1 MGRRRERDGADV
13 NGAKEAVNVHELLAK
28 GVPPQN
34 IDAERMVLGGILR
47 NNDCLPDVVRR
58 LKDDHFYHPRHQKI
72 YACMVAM
79 YDDGRPVDTVTLVE
93 ELSKNKLLK
102 EIGGAPH
109 ILELFNETLTAANVM
124 HHADIVFQKAVLRRL
139 IGTGTDLLRDAYGNT
154 SDADELL
161 AEAQKRVFALLE
173 DRSGKDSSS
182 ISKVLNEVLTRIS
195 ARQGGAVLGGVPSG
209 FRDLDEMTNGWQPSE
224 LVILAAR
231 PAVGK
236 TSFALN
242 MVDFAAVEAKVPTL
256 VVSLE
261 MSETEL
267 AERMLCARARV
278 NSHHVRRGRA
288 SKEDIKKLL
297 EAHAQ
302 LAAAP
307 IFIDDQPG
315 QTMLRI
321 AASARRLKLREKL
334 GLVIVDYLQLIE
346 PDDKRANRVE
356 QIGAISRRLKMLA
369 REIEV
374 PVIALSQLNRSVE
387 SREGHRPRMADLRE
401 SGSIEQD
408 ADVVALLH
416 REDAF
421 NPDSDKK
428 GQAEL
433 ILAKQRNGPVGDVA
447 LTFIKELTR
456 FQDFAPDIAN
466 FPVEASGGFDDNP
479 F

>member
-1 MGRRRERDGADV
+1 MGKQRERNHGET
-13 NGAKEAVNVHELLAK
+13 NGAKESANVHELLAK

-34 IDAERMVLGGILR
+34 LDAERMVLGGILR
-47 NNDCLPDVVRR
+47 TNECFPEVVRKLR
-58 LKDDHFYHPRHQKI
+58 DDHFYHPRHQKI
-72 YACMVAM
+72 FACMTAM
-79 YDDGRPVDTVTLVE
+79 YNDGRPVDTVTLVE
-93 ELSKNKLLK
+93 ELKKLKMLK
-102 EIGGAPH
+102 DVGGEPT
-109 ILELFNETLTAANVM
+109 ILELFNETLTAANVV
-124 HHADIVFQKAVLRRL
+124 HHAEIVFEKAVLRRL
-139 IGTGTDLLRDAYGNT
+139 IGTGTDLLRDAYGNS

-173 DRSGKDSSS
+173 DSSGKDSAP
-182 ISKVLNEVLTRIS
+182 ISRVLNDVLTRIS
-195 ARQGGAVLGGVPSG
+195 ARQGGGALGGVPSG
-209 FRDLDEMTNGWQPSE
+209 FYDIDEMTNGWQNSE
-224 LVILAAR
+224 LIILAAR

-242 MVDFAAVEAKVPTL
+242 LADHAAIKGGVPTL

-261 MSETEL
+261 MSQMEL
-267 AERMLCARARV
+267 AERMLCSRAEV

-288 SKEDIKKLL
+288 SKEEINKLL
-297 EAHAQ
+297 GAHAV

-334 GLVIVDYLQLIE
+334 GLIIVDYLQLIE

-369 REIEV
+369 RELNV

-387 SREGHRPRMADLRE
+387 TREGHRPRMADLRE

-408 ADVVALLH
+408 ADMVVLLH

-421 NPDSDKK
+421 DADSEKK
-428 GQAEL
+428 GQAEV
-433 ILAKQRNGPVGDVA
+433 IIAKQRNGPVGDVTLA
-447 LTFIKELTR
+447 FRKELTR
-456 FQDFAPDIAN
+456 FENFRAGGGD
-466 FPVEASGGFDDNP
+466 FPVEAGSFEDNP